1 VFECDFYVFS
11 GWKIMLF
18 VVCAIL
24 SYLVI
29 AGFGFFVNFGLLN
42 CVLQALF
49 IGSGFELGSR
59 RVEKSV
65 AW

>member
-1 VFECDFYVFS
+1 
-11 GWKIMLF
+11 MLF